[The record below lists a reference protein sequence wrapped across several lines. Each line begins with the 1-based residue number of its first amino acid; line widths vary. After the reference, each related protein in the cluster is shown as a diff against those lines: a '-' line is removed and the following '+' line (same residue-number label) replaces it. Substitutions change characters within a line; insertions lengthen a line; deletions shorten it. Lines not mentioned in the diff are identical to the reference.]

1 MCSATHSRTPRSAST
16 LYVEIESPA
25 TSAKVE
31 QELSHWGH
39 TCTAIQFGNRDK
51 FLCLNRQEEGFH
63 YVLCNEDFEDDQGC
77 ILHTQDRQL
86 DTIDLMR
93 LLENLGYNRAV
104 ILEVEEGWTG
114 PY

>member
-1 MCSATHSRTPRSAST
+1 MGAYLHS
-16 LYVEIESPA
+16 
-25 TSAKVE
+25 
-31 QELSHWGH
+31 
-39 TCTAIQFGNRDK
+39 
-51 FLCLNRQEEGFH
+51 LCLNRQEDGFH

-104 ILEVEEGWTG
+104 ILEVEEVGLGHTRVLF
-114 PY
+114 